1 MSLEES
7 IQTIKGVGPKLGK
20 ILSDRGIATVEDA
33 LYFLPR
39 AYQDRSKITPIRQV
53 MVGTDV
59 TIFGRIRKVS
69 EIGFGRSKRVNAE
82 VEDASGRLKL
92 VWFNAYPS
100 LMKELTEGAEILAFG
115 TATLFGAVI
124 QIVHPEFEIVEEQID
139 GKPVTSQHFGRVV
152 PIYTEPEGVHQKVL
166 RKITAQALE
175 ANLQTME
182 DPLPIALRNR
192 LKLPTLGESFVNLH
206 FPKKMPA
213 ENLTGPEV
221 TRLAFEEFFVLQL
234 GLALKKR
241 EREADVAPAI
251 NVTVESVSGF
261 KKNLPFEF
269 TGDQQSALSE
279 ILEDLRK
286 PQAMRRLVQGDVGS
300 GKTAV
305 ALAALAVVAK
315 DGYQGAFMA
324 PTEVLA
330 IQHFATA
337 QKYLEP
343 MGIKCALLTHS
354 TPDKP
359 ELFNQVRTGKIQV
372 LIGTH
377 ALFQQTVEFEGLALA
392 VVDEQHRFGVAQR
405 AELLKK
411 GKSTSPHLLMMTA
424 TPIPRTLALTVYGD
438 LDISWIREKPK
449 GRAPIQTRVMRERDR
464 IKVYDQIRRT
474 LTAGQQAYLIYPL
487 VENSDKLDLRSSTD
501 MYERLRREVFPDFKL
516 GLLHGRMKSE
526 QKEEILNR
534 FKSGEIQLLISTTVI
549 EVGIDVPNA
558 TLMVIEHPER
568 LGLSQLHQLRGR
580 VGRGSTVSH
589 CVLLCDEFVTQRL
602 RIMEKTE
609 DGFEIAEEDMRLRGP
624 GEFLGTRQSGL
635 PGFRVGHIVRD
646 AALLRIARDEA
657 QALLKADPNLE
668 APENALIKK
677 MVLTRWKDKIERL
690 GDG

>member
-100 LMKELTEGAEILAFG
+100 LLKELTEGAEILAFG

-124 QIVHPEFEIVEEQID
+124 QIVHPEFEIVDEQID
-139 GKPVTSQHFGRVV
+139 GKPVTSEHFGRVV
-152 PIYTEPEGVHQKVL
+152 PIYSEPEGVHQKVL
-166 RKITAQALE
+166 RKITAQALQ

-206 FPKKMPA
+206 FPKKMPV
-213 ENLTGPEV
+213 ETLTGPEV

-241 EREADVAPAI
+241 ERESDVAPAI
-251 NVTVESVSGF
+251 NVTADSVSSF
-261 KKNLPFEF
+261 KRGLPFDF

-315 DGYQGAFMA
+315 DGFQGAFMA

-337 QKYLEP
+337 EKYLGP
-343 MGIKCALLTHS
+343 MGITCALLTHS
-354 TPDKP
+354 TPDKA
-359 ELFNQVRTGKIQV
+359 ELFNKVRTGKIQV

-377 ALFQQTVEFEGLALA
+377 ALFQQAVEFEGLALA
-392 VVDEQHRFGVAQR
+392 VVDEQHRFGVVQR

-411 GKSTSPHLLMMTA
+411 GKALSPHLLMMTA

-438 LDISWIREKPK
+438 LDISWIREKPR
-449 GRAPIQTRVMRERDR
+449 GRPPIQTRVMRERDR
-464 IKVYDQIRRT
+464 MKVYDQIRRT
-474 LTAGQQAYLIYPL
+474 LTAGQQGYLIYPL
-487 VENSDKLDLRSSTD
+487 VENSEKLDLRSSTD

-534 FKSGEIQLLISTTVI
+534 FKAGQIQLLISTTVI

-580 VGRGSTVSH
+580 VGRGSAVSH

-646 AALLRIARDEA
+646 AALLRVAREEA